1 MKPSTLAII
10 ETALA
15 SDETLPSEETRSIL
29 KKLRSASTEQKPRP
43 GTIKDAAKILEVH
56 PVTVR
61 RYAKAGLLTPIR
73 ITARKVHYDLNE
85 VEQLAQTGIDN
96 STLPS
101 M

>member
-10 ETALA
+10 ETTLT
-15 SDETLPSEETRSIL
+15 SDETLSSEETRTIL
-29 KKLRSASTEQKPRP
+29 KKLHSALPEHKPRP
-43 GTIKDAAKILEVH
+43 GTIKDAAKILDVH

-73 ITARKVHYDLNE
+73 ITARKVRYDLNE
-85 VEQLAQTGIDN
+85 VEKLAQTGIDL
-96 STLPS
+96 STVPS